1 MHRADIEPER
11 LKLEITESMPAV
23 NIAQGARMRSP
34 LREIGARI
42 STDDFGTGHS
52 SLSCLQTLPILR

>member
-1 MHRADIEPER
+1 MHRADSEPER
-11 LKLEITESMPAV
+11 LKLEITESMQAV
-23 NIAQGARMRSP
+23 DIAQGGRMRSP

-52 SLSCLQTLPILR
+52 SLSCLHMLPVLR